1 MKKQLTQSGKKG
13 GLLDGPSHDNGG
25 IPVVVKSTNE
35 PIEVEGGEIIINKE
49 ASKKHCKLLSKI
61 NQSAGNGIEIPC
73 DCEDCSKD
81 EQMKFGG
88 KTNITLEREK
98 IYQKWKGLINMSYS
112 ELENFY
118 NSDEGKQAGLS
129 SDEAKEKGISSGRES
144 ARWILKMLET
154 DKDNWTPLMWTWAN
168 KQISFISRMSGVK
181 GPLFNGT
188 KKTRKH
194 LALLIW
200 GHNPQK
206 AKRGIKTHS
215 KGNSIVKTYKN
226 KFNSKYGFDIQES
239 HSLAEIS
246 ELSKIKLS
254 SLQDIY
260 NKGIG
265 AYKTNPQSV
274 RPNVKSKEQWAMARV
289 YSAIMGGK
297 ASKIDANELERGK
310 LKNGGSTG
318 LPLDEWNARFN
329 NFRNGPGFTNTITD
343 LNEKNIDYTGW
354 TDLDIFSWSE
364 KQNTQAKKGKFI
376 FPIKKNKTTQPDL
389 APEITFEETIIEI
402 EQKYMEG
409 ADRILTMADGQEKVT
424 QATRNALIDWVL
436 EPKNNTKV
444 IIAFSGGK
452 DSVAMVLHAF
462 NLGIKKEQI
471 ELWHH
476 DIDGHGEELFDWACT
491 PSYCQAFADHFGL
504 PLLFS
509 YRKGGIAREI
519 QRNNETSQDVY
530 FQKEASGDFYVAK
543 SKQVEKYMR
552 TKNMFPAIKT
562 KLSQRWCSASSKIE
576 VMSKAITNN
585 AKFDKGNFV
594 IMTGERRAESTG
606 RSHYNEIEPYAN
618 MSQNRRAI
626 TWRPI
631 IDFSEKEVWD
641 LMKSKKIQPHPCYM
655 LGWGRCS
662 CQLCIFGDG
671 ATWKS
676 IAEINPK
683 KIERIAELERL
694 NAEKGSKI
702 PTLHAQ
708 NQKPIGIKEW
718 IETRREPKER
728 DETQPRNE
736 KSGKYP
742 YKKYP
747 KGYVQPLSKS
757 FIQPESKEQWKDQ
770 AQGKFTMPIIVQGEW
785 NYPKGAFS
793 KEQCGAT

>member
-1 MKKQLTQSGKKG
+1 MKKNTTQNGKKG

-81 EQMKFGG
+81 EQMKLGG

-206 AKRGIKTHS
+206 AKRGIKTQS
-215 KGNSIVKTYKN
+215 KGNSIVKT
-226 KFNSKYGFDIQES
+226 
-239 HSLAEIS
+239 
-246 ELSKIKLS
+246 
-254 SLQDIY
+254 
-260 NKGIG
+260 
-265 AYKTNPQSV
+265 
-274 RPNVKSKEQWAMARV
+274 
-289 YSAIMGGK
+289 
-297 ASKIDANELERGK
+297 
-310 LKNGGSTG
+310 KNGGSTG
-318 LPLDEWNARFN
+318 QALDEWNAKFN
-329 NFRNGPGFTNTITD
+329 NFRNGPGFTNTITE
-343 LNEKNIDYTGW
+343 LNEKDIDYTGW

-376 FPIKKNKTTQPDL
+376 FPINKKKTTQPNL

-491 PSYCQAFADHFGL
+491 PSYCQAIADHFGL

-509 YRKGGIAREI
+509 YRNGGIAREI

-530 FQKEASGDFYVAK
+530 FQREAKGDYYVAK
-543 SKQVEKYMR
+543 SVQEDKWKT

-562 KLSQRWCSASSKIE
+562 KLSERWCSASAKIQ

-585 AKFDKGNFV
+585 PKFDKGNFV

-631 IDFSEKEVWD
+631 IDFSEKEVWE
-641 LMKSKKIQPHPCYM
+641 LMKTNKIQPHPCYM

-676 IAEINPK
+676 IQEINPAK
-683 KIERIAELERL
+683 VERIAELEKQ
-694 NAEKGSKI
+694 NAERGSEI
-702 PTLHAQ
+702 ATLHAKNKQ
-708 NQKPIGIKEW
+708 PIGIKEW
-718 IETRREPKER
+718 IETRKEPKER
-728 DETQPRNE
+728 DETQPPNA
-736 KSGKYP
+736 KGVYP

-747 KGYVQPLSKS
+747 KGHVQPLSKS
-757 FIQPESKEQWKDQ
+757 FIKSENKDKWKDQ

-785 NYPKGAFS
+785 VQPQGAFS
-793 KEQCGAT
+793 KKQCGAT